1 MELTVAEKIE
11 VLRKRRGLSVG
22 EFAEKLGTTR
32 QNIANKLKRNNF
44 SDKELQEIARVLD
57 CTFTAV
63 FTMNDTRETL

>member
-57 CTFTAV
+57 CTFTSV